1 MIYLPNKED
10 VYLIASTRFTTDI
23 YAENQ
28 RYRRKHNIPVVYG
41 SCMMIRAKYP
51 LHAVVFVLEMNNE
64 TNQVEGIG
72 QIRNRLCYQEM
83 ENVYNSNIILSEHNT
98 YFYTG
103 QHWVSRNTIKKMD
116 TDLLEIF
123 ENVLFKKKTHVK
135 RHAGIS
141 VLTEQLLVN
150 WLLKHPTKTEEGM
163 INLLKRIIG
172 VFDCMFLKKV

>member
-103 QHWVSRNTIKKMD
+103 QHWVSRNTIKKW
-116 TDLLEIF
+116 TQTCW
-123 ENVLFKKKTHVK
+123 KY
-135 RHAGIS
+135 
-141 VLTEQLLVN
+141 
-150 WLLKHPTKTEEGM
+150 LKMCCLRKNTCKAS
-163 INLLKRIIG
+163 
-172 VFDCMFLKKV
+172 CWY